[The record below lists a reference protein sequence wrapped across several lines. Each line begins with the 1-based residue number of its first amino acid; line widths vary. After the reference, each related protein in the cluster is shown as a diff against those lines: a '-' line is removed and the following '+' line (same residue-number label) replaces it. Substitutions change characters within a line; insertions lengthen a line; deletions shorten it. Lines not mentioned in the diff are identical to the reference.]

1 MLTKSAHLHLSYH
14 AQLKSVI
21 SDDSIEHATIFL
33 KVRLG
38 SAYPYPSLGCLSVS
52 NKNDL
57 LITSG
62 NRADKKGHMSLTEN
76 DAKAE

>member
-1 MLTKSAHLHLSYH
+1 MSYH

-21 SDDSIEHATIFL
+21 SGDTIEHTTIFL

-38 SAYPYPSLGCLSVS
+38 SAYPSLGCLSVS

-62 NRADKKGHMSLTEN
+62 NRADKKDHMSLTEN